1 MIYALHIMQTKEE
14 RKNEFYVS
22 TLIIRSKIIDWFK
35 FVTNLQ
41 FDTFTYILLV
51 LHLVVYYANI
61 IQNDV

>member
-1 MIYALHIMQTKEE
+1 MQTKEE